1 MAVRIRLSRAG
12 RTHKPFY
19 HIGVYDIRQR
29 REGAY
34 IDKIGFYDPTNM
46 DEGKQLLV
54 DVEKAAK
61 WLAQGAKPS
70 DTVASILVKS
80 GVELP
85 TKKGHSKPKR
95 KRAPRREGRK
105 VKVRT
110 KSRGKKPAAKVEAAA
125 AE

>member
-34 IDKIGFYDPTNM
+34 IERLGYYDPTNK
-46 DEGKQLLV
+46 DVDKQVLV
-54 DVEKAAK
+54 DAEKAAR
-61 WLAQGAKPS
+61 WLGEGATPS
-70 DTVASILVKS
+70 DTVASLLVKS

-85 TKKGHSKPKR
+85 KKKGFTKPKR
-95 KRAPRREGRK
+95 KRSPRREGRK
-105 VKVRT
+105 VKERT
-110 KSRGKKPAAKVEAAA
+110 KSRGKKTVAQEA
-125 AE
+125 